1 VLSEAAL
8 GLLWENSLQGWS
20 RALEHLVE
28 ATRFG
33 SIDEGGTDELMARIF
48 LTLWYSLAAAP
59 SGSEKISLH
68 YSLRRVSVN
77 RFLNF
82 LDSSGEHSGISR
94 ISEFDQLF
102 IGFTHFVP
110 MQSCVDG
117 QVLKEAVNRR
127 AALSLRRNEAFDDF
141 LIPVFTEENF
151 VRELQGVIAIQV
163 KNLESSSLF
172 CFPEESVEKPSS
184 ASVSG
189 TLRKV
194 IYTIGDSLPA
204 DVDVLL
210 RIYVDVGTQAFIFE
224 RNTDGKEKSEQHE
237 SKKRR
242 IQKVPHVVLRNMQ
255 FLMDLLK
262 KGATASGFGEQM
274 MKNLDSIGQCL
285 LHVVENH
292 HHGVHW
298 YADDEIKSFE
308 LMRKMIPIAY
318 SGSFVG
324 QAQRKLKKMMP

>member
-1 VLSEAAL
+1 MPI
-8 GLLWENSLQGWS
+8 QS
-20 RALEHLVE
+20 RV
-28 ATRFG
+28 
-33 SIDEGGTDELMARIF
+33 DAR
-48 LTLWYSLAAAP
+48 
-59 SGSEKISLH
+59 
-68 YSLRRVSVN
+68 
-77 RFLNF
+77 
-82 LDSSGEHSGISR
+82 
-94 ISEFDQLF
+94 
-102 IGFTHFVP
+102 
-110 MQSCVDG
+110 
-117 QVLKEAVNRR
+117 VLKEAVNRR
-127 AALSLRRNEAFDDF
+127 AASSLCRNEAFDDF
-141 LIPVFTEENF
+141 LIPVFTEENS
-151 VRELQGVIAIQV
+151 VRELRGVIAVQV
-163 KNLESSSLF
+163 KNLESSTLF

-189 TLRKV
+189 TLKKV

-274 MKNLDSIGQCL
+274 MRNLDSIGQCL

-298 YADDEIKSFE
+298 FADDEIKSFE

-324 QAQRKLKKMMP
+324 QAQQKFKNMTS